1 MNHIKSAAGKAL
13 IFAVCAAIVLV
24 GGSCGQNSVFTP
36 AQTTTV
42 ITAATTESKSA
53 LGTGELYLNFSSSDS
68 LNPFEAKTLG
78 NQQLSSLI
86 FDPLVKL
93 DPSLNPELKLAE
105 KIETDGK
112 NVTITLRN
120 AVFSDGEDV
129 TAEDVVYSLKCA
141 KSASNKLYSDQLKI
155 ITGYNAD
162 SYRTVS
168 LTLSHADPLI
178 ANVLDFPIIKQGS
191 TNRKNDDDKALPPL
205 GCGRYVYSDNSGTCV
220 LSGNKN
226 YYGEVPQNIIMLN
239 NTPDSEALQYSIKA
253 GEVDIYYSGVMTGNL
268 LSMSGK
274 TGLVKQPNIVFLG
287 ANQFGTLKNKYIRRA
302 VSAAIDRKEI
312 CTTAYYNY
320 SEPAKSLYSSNMAVT
335 KDSTALFSET
345 ADSKSVADFMK
356 KAGYKNKDSD
366 GRYISSGGSHVTLR
380 LLYNSDNSYQT
391 GAAKLLQKQI
401 EAQGIGILLDGRS
414 YNNYTNC
421 VVRYDYDLYLGEIK
435 LNKNF
440 DYSAMMSGKVVAS
453 KTLAATTTT
462 APETS
467 PEDTWTYPTDE
478 DGDPNYAATRPTF
491 TTVKTTVNPAID
503 NRNMAKEYSN
513 YLSGKTKTD
522 KFMQLFAE
530 ELPFVPIAFRLGVVS
545 YNSDISP
552 VAVSTVSDAYY
563 NIEYLTLKK

>member
-1 MNHIKSAAGKAL
+1 MNHIKSALGKAM

-36 AQTTTV
+36 TATTAV
-42 ITAATTESKSA
+42 ITAATTQSGSA

-68 LNPFEAKTLG
+68 LNPFEAQTLG

-86 FDPLVKL
+86 FDPLVRL
-93 DPSLNPELKLAE
+93 DPSLNPELMLAE
-105 KIETDGK
+105 KIETNGK

-141 KSASNKLYSDQLKI
+141 KSAINKLYSDQLKI

-191 TNRKNDDDKALPPL
+191 TNRKNDDDKELPPL
-205 GCGRYVYSDNSGTCV
+205 GCGRYVYSDNSGTCI
-220 LSGNKN
+220 LSGNEN
-226 YYGEVPQNIIMLN
+226 YYGEAPKNTIMLN

-287 ANQFGTLKNKYIRRA
+287 VNEFGTLKNKYIRCA
-302 VSAAIDRKEI
+302 VSAAVDRKEI

-320 SEPAKSLYSSNMAVT
+320 SEPAKSLYSSDMSVVKNS
-335 KDSTALFSET
+335 KDLFSET
-345 ADSKSVADFMK
+345 ADSKSAVEYLK
-356 KAGYKNKDSD
+356 KASYKNKDSD
-366 GRYISSGGSHVTLR
+366 GHYATSGGSYVTLR

-391 GAAKLLQKQI
+391 SAAKLLQKQI
-401 EAQGIGILLDGRS
+401 EAQGVDITLDGRG
-414 YNNYTNC
+414 YNNYINC
-421 VVRYDYDLYLGEIK
+421 VLKYDYDLYLGEIK

-440 DYSAMMSGKVVAS
+440 DYSSMMSGKVVAN

-462 APETS
+462 TAPTS

-478 DGDPNYAATRPTF
+478 DGDPNYAASRPTY
-491 TTVKTTVNPAID
+491 TTVKTTVNPATD
-503 NRNMAKEYSN
+503 NKNMSAQYSN
-513 YLSGKTKTD
+513 YLSGKMTTD
-522 KFMQLFAE
+522 KFMRLFAE

-545 YNSDISP
+545 YNSDIAP
-552 VAVSTVSDAYY
+552 AAVSTVSDAYY
-563 NIEYLTLKK
+563 NIEYLSLKK

>member
-36 AQTTTV
+36 TQTTTV
-42 ITAATTESKSA
+42 ITAATTQSSSS

-86 FDPLVKL
+86 FDPLVRL

-105 KIETDGK
+105 KIVTDGK

-120 AVFSDGEDV
+120 AVFSDGDDV

-226 YYGEVPQNIIMLN
+226 YYGEVPQNKILLN

-287 ANQFGTLKNKYIRRA
+287 ANQFGTLKNKYLRRA

-320 SEPAKSLYSSNMAVT
+320 SEPAKSLYSGNMSVI
-335 KDSTALFSET
+335 KDSAELFSET

-366 GRYISSGGSHVTLR
+366 GRYVSPGGSHITLR
-380 LLYNSDNSYQT
+380 LVYNSDNSYQT
-391 GAAKLLQKQI
+391 SAAKLLQKQL
-401 EAQGIGILLDGRS
+401 EAQGIDIALDGRG
-414 YNNYTNC
+414 YNNYINC
-421 VVRYDYDLYLGEIK
+421 VLGYDYDLYLGEIK

-440 DYSAMMSGKVVAS
+440 DYSSMMSGKVVAN

-462 APETS
+462 APPTS
-467 PEDTWTYPTDE
+467 P
-478 DGDPNYAATRPTF
+478 
-491 TTVKTTVNPAID
+491 
-503 NRNMAKEYSN
+503 
-513 YLSGKTKTD
+513 
-522 KFMQLFAE
+522 
-530 ELPFVPIAFRLGVVS
+530 
-545 YNSDISP
+545 
-552 VAVSTVSDAYY
+552 
-563 NIEYLTLKK
+563 

>member
-1 MNHIKSAAGKAL
+1 MNHIKSALGKAMIL
-13 IFAVCAAIVLV
+13 AVCSAIVLV
-24 GGSCGQNSVFTP
+24 GGSCGQNSVFSPNT
-36 AQTTTV
+36 TTTV
-42 ITAATTESKSA
+42 MTAATTQSNSA
-53 LGTGELYLNFSSSDS
+53 LGTGKLYINFSSSDS

-78 NQQLSSLI
+78 NQQLASLI

-93 DPSLNPELKLAE
+93 DPSLNPELMLAE

-120 AVFSDGEDV
+120 VVFSDGSDV

-141 KSASNKLYSDQLKI
+141 KKASNKLYADQLRI
-155 ITGYNAD
+155 VTGYNAD

-168 LTLSHADPLI
+168 LALSHPDPLI

-220 LSGNKN
+220 LSGNEK
-226 YYGEVPQNIIMLN
+226 YYGEVPRNKILLN
-239 NTPDSEALQYSIKA
+239 NTPDGEALQYSIKA

-287 ANQFGTLKNKYIRRA
+287 VNQFGTLKNKYIRRA

-320 SEPAKSLYSSNMAVT
+320 SEPSKSLYSSNMSVL
-335 KDSTALFSET
+335 KDEKDLFSET
-345 ADSKSVADFMK
+345 ADSKSAAEYLK

-366 GRYISSGGSHVTLR
+366 GHYATSGGSYVTLR
-380 LLYNSDNSYQT
+380 LLYNSDNSYQSS
-391 GAAKLLQKQI
+391 AAKLLQKQV
-401 EAQGIGILLDGRS
+401 EAQGINITLDGREYS
-414 YNNYTNC
+414 NYINC
-421 VVRYDYDLYLGEIK
+421 VLRYDYDLYLGEIK

-440 DYSAMMSGKVVAS
+440 DYSSMMTGNVVAN

-462 APETS
+462 TASTS

-491 TTVKTTVNPAID
+491 TTVKTTVNPATNNKD
-503 NRNMAKEYSN
+503 MAKEYLY

-552 VAVSTVSDAYY
+552 AAVSTVSDAYY
-563 NIEYLTLKK
+563 NIEYLSLKK